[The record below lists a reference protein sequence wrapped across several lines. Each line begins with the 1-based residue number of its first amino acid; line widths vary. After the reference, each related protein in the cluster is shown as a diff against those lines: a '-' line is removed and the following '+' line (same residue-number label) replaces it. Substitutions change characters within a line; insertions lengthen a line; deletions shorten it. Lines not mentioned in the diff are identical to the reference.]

1 MEAIALKTDTNFLN
15 LKIQT
20 SFENKNKQGGFEEI
34 FKTSKADLEPN
45 KSIDKKTKVDNK
57 KEKDVNNEDTENK
70 IDKKESPGLE
80 KVEKVEKVEKTEK
93 TKKVEETDNTEISDD
108 EEKLKEIVEK
118 LGITEEEL
126 TNILQSLNIK
136 IDDIKNLD
144 QIKSI
149 VKGVFNLQ
157 TDNDILKNSNISDVL
172 KSIKEILG
180 VEDTPEAG
188 LQVVN
193 QDLLSGEKDNNKK
206 VSAKNNET
214 RNTDTKN
221 IDTVEENNQD
231 TKTLNFEQNTSKS
244 EQQTSDNSNNK
255 EKGKDALDK
264 AEKDSNKSIK
274 IEFTD
279 KNNNIIETNDKSI
292 MKNEKIDDINIVTKQ
307 SKSLEPQN
315 LMKQILEK
323 AKVTLSSEKSEIV
336 IKLKPESLGKLTMS
350 VVTEEG
356 MLKAKFVAETQKI
369 KETIESNLEDLKQ
382 NLKERGL
389 SLDSVEVSVRQD
401 NSNEQQSLFK
411 QELVKSKTYKKNIID
426 KLMNINSLDE
436 TGLREIKNSYLVS
449 ENQFN
454 YIA

>member
-70 IDKKESPGLE
+70 IDKKESL
-80 KVEKVEKVEKTEK
+80 KVEKVEK
-93 TKKVEETDNTEISDD
+93 TKKVEETDNTEISDN
-108 EEKLKEIVEK
+108 EEKLKEIAEK